1 MDVAELMG
9 VVGLMG
15 FKVVFAGFAWDRL
28 GPALFTTRSL
38 NSTLNAICEVK
49 GQKSRQDKMRKKRCQ
64 NVDEESR
71 DNQHPRRRR

>member
-1 MDVAELMG
+1 MSVEMDVVELKG

-38 NSTLNAICEVK
+38 NSTLNTICD
-49 GQKSRQDKMRKKRCQ
+49 GQGPEKQTRQDM
-64 NVDEESR
+64 
-71 DNQHPRRRR
+71 